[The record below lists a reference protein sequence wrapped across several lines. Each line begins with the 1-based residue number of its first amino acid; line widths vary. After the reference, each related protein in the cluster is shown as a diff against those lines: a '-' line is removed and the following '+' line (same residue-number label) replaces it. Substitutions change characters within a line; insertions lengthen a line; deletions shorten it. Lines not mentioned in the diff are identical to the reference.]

1 MKAEVLK
8 PFRDK
13 ETGEKR
19 NVGEVF
25 TCTKKRF
32 NEIRSVDPN
41 LVAEV
46 VEEKDEKPAE

>member
-8 PFRDK
+8 PFKDK

-19 NVGEVF
+19 KVGDVF
-25 TCTKKRF
+25 ACTKKRF

-46 VEEKDEKPAE
+46 VEPKEDEKAE